1 MPGGTGRCTETA
13 TVRGYSGNG
22 GAKRGSGGTRPRLDA
37 QAASE
42 AITWVEEA
50 QNIAVEEGHLK
61 RVKPALPE
69 ATRRG
74 DAAGGEERGAE
85 PHLYISRDEAWHG
98 TVACACVGATRA
110 HAATYPRMQQR
121 RGSLHVFNKPQA
133 TPHSVQA
140 GTMHVAAITSAADE
154 LPSPRR
160 GAPDRTERTQPFIVH
175 LRFVQMQRA
184 HRQPCGRCVSQ
195 HAAQLVRSVMHTL
208 LYCQGRELPR
218 PPNILRMDT
227 AA

>member
-1 MPGGTGRCTETA
+1 MLHPASTTARGPGAGSRKCRA
-13 TVRGYSGNG
+13 APAAARKQRLG

-61 RVKPALPE
+61 RVKLALPE
-69 ATRRG
+69 AMRRG

-110 HAATYPRMQQR
+110 HAAT
-121 RGSLHVFNKPQA
+121 
-133 TPHSVQA
+133 
-140 GTMHVAAITSAADE
+140 
-154 LPSPRR
+154 
-160 GAPDRTERTQPFIVH
+160 
-175 LRFVQMQRA
+175 
-184 HRQPCGRCVSQ
+184 
-195 HAAQLVRSVMHTL
+195 
-208 LYCQGRELPR
+208 
-218 PPNILRMDT
+218 
-227 AA
+227 

>member
-61 RVKPALPE
+61 RVKLALPE

-74 DAAGGEERGAE
+74 ERRGEPSHTSTSRGMK
-85 PHLYISRDEAWHG
+85 HG
-98 TVACACVGATRA
+98 TARLLVRA
-110 HAATYPRMQQR
+110 SAPRGRMQQ
-121 RGSLHVFNKPQA
+121 P
-133 TPHSVQA
+133 
-140 GTMHVAAITSAADE
+140 I
-154 LPSPRR
+154 
-160 GAPDRTERTQPFIVH
+160 
-175 LRFVQMQRA
+175 RA
-184 HRQPCGRCVSQ
+184 CNSG
-195 HAAQLVRSVMHTL
+195 
-208 LYCQGRELPR
+208 E
-218 PPNILRMDT
+218 
-227 AA
+227 

>member
-13 TVRGYSGNG
+13 TVREYSGNG

-37 QAASE
+37 QVASE

-85 PHLYISRDEAWHG
+85 PHLCISRDEQLVAVG
-98 TVACACVGATRA
+98 TVDTKCFDRHPRA
-110 HAATYPRMQQR
+110 AVAL
-121 RGSLHVFNKPQA
+121 GSVLNA
-133 TPHSVQA
+133 
-140 GTMHVAAITSAADE
+140 HVAAPAKYAGVSAE
-154 LPSPRR
+154 TKGTPS
-160 GAPDRTERTQPFIVH
+160 APN
-175 LRFVQMQRA
+175 LREM
-184 HRQPCGRCVSQ
+184 
-195 HAAQLVRSVMHTL
+195 
-208 LYCQGRELPR
+208 
-218 PPNILRMDT
+218 LR
-227 AA
+227 

>member
-61 RVKPALPE
+61 RVKLALPE

-74 DAAGGEERGAE
+74 DGAGGEERGAE
-85 PHLYISRDEAWHG
+85 PHLYILRDEARHG
-98 TVACACVGATRA
+98 TARHGTARLLVRA
-110 HAATYPRMQQR
+110 SAPRGRMQQ
-121 RGSLHVFNKPQA
+121 P
-133 TPHSVQA
+133 
-140 GTMHVAAITSAADE
+140 I
-154 LPSPRR
+154 
-160 GAPDRTERTQPFIVH
+160 
-175 LRFVQMQRA
+175 RA
-184 HRQPCGRCVSQ
+184 CNSG
-195 HAAQLVRSVMHTL
+195 
-208 LYCQGRELPR
+208 E
-218 PPNILRMDT
+218 
-227 AA
+227 